1 METDKRKIMLLDDN
15 IISMMVTADVLKAH
29 GYEVVQTTSPNGSIA
44 KLDYELPDVLLVD
57 VDMPRLAF
65 DDILR
70 SIQQTDEHGELVVI
84 LFSSRSPKELNELCE
99 TKDLH
104 GYFSKKMDVT
114 RLAEYVDYFF

>member
-1 METDKRKIMLLDDN
+1 MPIEKRKIMLIDDN
-15 IISMMVTADVLKAH
+15 IISMMVTADVLAAH
-29 GYEVVQTTSPNGSIA
+29 GYVVVQTTTPNGCIA
-44 KLDYELPDVLLVD
+44 KLDYESPDVLLVD

-70 SIQQTDEHGELVVI
+70 SIQSAGEHDDLMVV
-84 LFSSRSPKELNELCE
+84 LFSSRDPEELETLCT

-114 RLAEYVDYFF
+114 RLPEYIGYFF